1 VTTTARPRRGRRPG
15 GSDTRGAIIAAARS
29 EFADRGYDGTS
40 LREVAR
46 RAGVDAAL
54 VHHYFDGKNALFV
67 AAMDLPTDPRDR
79 VAALVAEGVDG
90 LGERM
95 VRLFLAV
102 WDPPL
107 NREPMLGLLRSA
119 VSHDDAARMLRQFL
133 LGAIARPLAVA
144 TGEDDVDLRASLVVS
159 QLMGLAMTRYVVR
172 VEPLVSAEPDEL
184 ARRIGPV
191 LQGCLVPR
199 SAAPA

>member
-1 VTTTARPRRGRRPG
+1 
-15 GSDTRGAIIAAARS
+15 
-29 EFADRGYDGTS
+29 
-40 LREVAR
+40 
-46 RAGVDAAL
+46 
-54 VHHYFDGKNALFV
+54 
-67 AAMDLPTDPRDR
+67 
-79 VAALVAEGVDG
+79 
-90 LGERM
+90 
-95 VRLFLAV
+95 
-102 WDPPL
+102 
-107 NREPMLGLLRSA
+107 
-119 VSHDDAARMLRQFL
+119 MLRQFL